1 MYYFPTLHNE
11 LCAGFFKSKANTAY
25 DLLHNVVLQ
34 ITTIMPRY
42 TMT

>member
-1 MYYFPTLHNE
+1 MNCVL
-11 LCAGFFKSKANTAY
+11 GFLNLNLTAY